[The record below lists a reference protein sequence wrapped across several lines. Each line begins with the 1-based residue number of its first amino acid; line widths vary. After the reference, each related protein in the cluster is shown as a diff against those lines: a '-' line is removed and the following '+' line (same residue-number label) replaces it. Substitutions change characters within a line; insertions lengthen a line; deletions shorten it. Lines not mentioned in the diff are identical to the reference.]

1 MRYAEREFWI
11 FHNKSFGI
19 YMVVDEIDGQVKTH
33 GIFESYRQAHEFL
46 VELRENVAKNGFIKF
61 F

>member
-1 MRYAEREFWI
+1 MRYAERDFWI

-19 YMVVDEIDGQVKTH
+19 YMIVEEIDDKIKTH
-33 GIFESYRQAHEFL
+33 GFFESYRKAHEFL
-46 VELRENVAKNGFIKF
+46 IELRENVAKNGFIKF